1 MQLTALYVFPA
12 LNEAPWWRALSALS
26 RELAAPAPHEQRIHE
41 HYQQLTAQLISGG
54 HASLAYAAAAELL
67 YGFTL
72 LPQLASELHAGV
84 RQAAELDL
92 KQLQQALQR
101 DWHDEAQQAIARQ
114 AGARQPGAGQAGA
127 PVQRTIQLPRL
138 QQLAAGTAE
147 LEEWATWITTLT
159 PASLLTTLQQR
170 YAQHGQGLLAR
181 WHAFQWDDGKLSPI
195 ERPANA
201 DWAELAGLERQL
213 TFLQH
218 ETEAFLR
225 GLPAQNTL
233 LYGPRGS
240 GKSTA
245 VRGLLTRYATEG
257 LRMIEVPVAELQQ
270 LPLLLPQLQDS
281 PHRFVLFVDDLGF
294 EGDDD
299 SYQPLKT
306 LLDGTLAGRPANTLV
321 IATSNRRHLLK
332 QRFSDRP
339 DPLNDD
345 VHAWDTQQQ
354 QLALS
359 DRFGRVITFPHAD
372 QRRYLEL
379 VSALA
384 AASDVQLGLTD
395 AELAEQAISFADW
408 GNGYSGR
415 TARQFVDTCI
425 RQAAFGEAS
434 TTHG

>member
-1 MQLTALYVFPA
+1 MQLTPLYVFPGLA
-12 LNEAPWWRALSALS
+12 KSAWWRSLTALS
-26 RELAAPAPHEQRIHE
+26 RELAAAEPDEQKIRL
-41 HYQQLTAQLISGG
+41 HYRRLAARLIGAG
-54 HASLAYAAAAELL
+54 HASLAHALATGLL
-67 YGFTL
+67 YGKTL
-72 LPQLASELHAGV
+72 LPQHMRQLPAGL

-92 KQLQQALQR
+92 AQLQAALHRDWQGDSEQAGSIRLPPLSQLAEEEAGELPDWVTRIAELAPAELLDALQ
-101 DWHDEAQQAIARQ
+101 
-114 AGARQPGAGQAGA
+114 
-127 PVQRTIQLPRL
+127 L
-138 QQLAAGTAE
+138 
-147 LEEWATWITTLT
+147 
-159 PASLLTTLQQR
+159 R

-181 WHAFQWDDGKLSPI
+181 WRAFQWTDGTLRAI
-195 ERPANA
+195 ERPATA
-201 DWAELAGLERQL
+201 DWSGLAGLERQL
-213 TFLQH
+213 GLLQQ
-218 ETEAFLR
+218 EAEAFLQ
-225 GLPAQNTL
+225 GLPAQDTL

-245 VRGLLTRYATEG
+245 VRGLLTRYAASG

-270 LPLLLPQLQDS
+270 LPLLLPQLQCS

-306 LLDGTLAGRPANTLV
+306 LLDGTLVGRPANTLI

-339 DPLNDD
+339 DPLDDD

-359 DRFGRVITFPHAD
+359 DRFGRVITFPYAD

-379 VSALA
+379 VNALA
-384 AASDVQLGLTD
+384 ADAGLSDLQ
-395 AELAEQAISFADW
+395 LAERAISFAEW

-415 TARQFVDTCI
+415 TARQFIDTCI
-425 RQAAFGEAS
+425 RKAAPGPAS
-434 TTHG
+434 GTGS